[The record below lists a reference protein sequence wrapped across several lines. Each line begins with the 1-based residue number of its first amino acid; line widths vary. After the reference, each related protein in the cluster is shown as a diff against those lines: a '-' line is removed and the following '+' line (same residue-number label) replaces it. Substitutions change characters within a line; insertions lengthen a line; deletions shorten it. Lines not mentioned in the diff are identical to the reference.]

1 MRRLYSDLKMETKED
16 VLRWRM
22 HFNFREK
29 LIKEVVAK
37 QLNLVNNG

>member
-1 MRRLYSDLKMETKED
+1 MNRLYSELNMESKED
-16 VLRWRM
+16 ILRWRM
-22 HFNFREK
+22 HFQFREK